1 MMGDDLLSIGS
12 CCCHGRAR
20 LCPSRAVR
28 GEKEACVALD
38 RPVGQP
44 DLERRMEVDAD
55 AAFAA
60 AKGWLAFGDEAA
72 HLALLL
78 GRAP

>member
-1 MMGDDLLSIGS
+1 MAVDTLA
-12 CCCHGRAR
+12 AR
-20 LCPSRAVR
+20 LSRAIRTVR

-78 GRAP
+78 DRAP